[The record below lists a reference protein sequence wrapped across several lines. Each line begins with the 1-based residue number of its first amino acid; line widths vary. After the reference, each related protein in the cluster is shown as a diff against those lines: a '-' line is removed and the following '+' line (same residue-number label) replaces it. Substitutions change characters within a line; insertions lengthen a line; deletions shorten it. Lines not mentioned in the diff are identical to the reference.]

1 MTKIGS
7 LNEQPLHSALKSW
20 YAGTDGQMEVGVDG
34 YIVDVVHGQQLIE
47 IQTGNF
53 YSIKKKLKLLAI
65 NHPIKLVY
73 PITTEKWLLKLPI
86 QREKQP
92 QRRKSPKRGK
102 PIQIFAELVSFPEI
116 LLLNNFSLELALIKE
131 EEVRQFT
138 GKKLWYQ
145 NGWHTIE
152 HRLLDVNQTL
162 CFENAEEISKLL
174 PGNLPA
180 EFTTA
185 DIGITSEIP
194 RWLAQKMAYCLRKM
208 GVIQVIGKRKHA
220 NLYRKVL

>member
-20 YAGTDGQMEVGVDG
+20 YAGTDGQMEVDVDG
-34 YIVDVVHGQQLIE
+34 YIIDVVQGQQLIE

-53 YSIKKKLKLLAI
+53 TAIKTKMNQLAKH
-65 NHPIKLVY
+65 HPIKLVY
-73 PITTEKWLLKLPI
+73 PITTGKFLLKLPI
-86 QREKQP
+86 QSGKQS
-92 QRRKSPKRGK
+92 QRRKSPKKGQSR
-102 PIQIFAELVSFPEI
+102 QIFAELVSFPEL
-116 LLLNNFSLELALIKE
+116 LLLNNFSIELALIDE

-145 NGWHTIE
+145 NGWVTISR
-152 HRLLDVNQTL
+152 RLLDVNQTL

-185 DIGITSEIP
+185 DIAISSDMP

-208 GVIQVIGKRKHA
+208 GVIQIIGKRKRA
-220 NLYRKVL
+220 NLYSRLL